1 MRSAKS
7 TLWASLVFT
16 LTACSGPTSE
26 PPPPEPV
33 PPVTPELEPVVP
45 EPVVPEP
52 PQRALITLVPC
63 VTAVYPHDPT
73 AYTEGLVFRREGA
86 DEILYESTGL
96 PDRSTVRRVQL
107 TTGEVLASQPVPR
120 DFAEGLALDG
130 DTLIQLTEEAN
141 SARRFTAPSLTEVT
155 PAFVFDGYGW
165 GLATHGEG
173 FLRSDGTNHL
183 HRHRRSDFRAA
194 GDIIVTFQGAPVA
207 RGNALVRRYPALM
220 TRYYDGTQQFAINE
234 LECVGDDVYGNIWLS
249 PDLIVRLSAVTGEV
263 DAIIEAARIR
273 RWLDPASSAR
283 IANDTDAVLNGIA
296 YDDATET
303 FLLTGKR
310 WPSVFR
316 VRFAPSEAACEAE
329 PAFGM

>member
-7 TLWASLVFT
+7 TLWAT
-16 LTACSGPTSE
+16 LICLLAACSGPSSE
-26 PPPPEPV
+26 PPPVAPE
-33 PPVTPELEPVVP
+33 
-45 EPVVPEP
+45 PEP
-52 PQRALITLVPC
+52 PVRPEPEPAPTQRALITLVPC

-73 AYTEGLVFRREGA
+73 AYTEGLVFRREGT

-141 SARRFTAPSLTEVT
+141 SARRFAAPSLDEVT

-165 GLATHGEG
+165 GLATHGDG

-194 GDIIVTFQGAPVA
+194 GDLIVTFHGAPVG
-207 RGNALVRRYPALM
+207 RGNALVRRYPSLM

-263 DAIIEAARIR
+263 DAVIEAARLR
-273 RWLDPASSAR
+273 RWLEPASAAR
-283 IANDTDAVLNGIA
+283 IADDTDAVLNGIA

-310 WPSVFR
+310 WPTVFR
-316 VRFAPSEAACEAE
+316 VRFAASEAMCEAE
-329 PAFGM
+329 PPLGM

>member
-7 TLWASLVFT
+7 TLWASLVCA
-16 LTACSGPTSE
+16 LTACSGPSNE
-26 PPPPEPV
+26 PPPVAPEPE
-33 PPVTPELEPVVP
+33 PPVTPEP
-45 EPVVPEP
+45 EPEP
-52 PQRALITLVPC
+52 APTQRALVTLVPC

-73 AYTEGLVFRREGA
+73 AYTEGLVFRREGT

-141 SARRFTAPSLTEVT
+141 SARRFAAPSLDEVT
-155 PAFVFDGYGW
+155 PAFAFEGYGW

-183 HRHRRSDFRAA
+183 HRHRRSDFHAA
-194 GDIIVTFQGAPVA
+194 GDLIVTFHGTPVG
-207 RGNALVRRYPALM
+207 RGNALVRRYPSLM

-263 DAIIEAARIR
+263 DAVIEAARLR
-273 RWLDPASSAR
+273 RWLEPASAAR
-283 IANDTDAVLNGIA
+283 IADDTDAVLNGIA
-296 YDDATET
+296 YDDATQT

-310 WPSVFR
+310 WSAVFR
-316 VRFAPSEAACEAE
+316 VRFAASEAACEAE
-329 PAFGM
+329 PPLGM